1 MTGHFAALRPL
12 LFLAPFLI
20 LNAIVALRFQP
31 FFALIRPGEHTSMQ
45 EVVLL
50 ALSLLAIPAGAFAA
64 LRPLLRRQPVRVYV
78 LNGFVA
84 LVLLSVFG
92 LLTVTVGAEVY
103 ACEVQQ
109 IPNCD

>member
-1 MTGHFAALRPL
+1 MIRRFQGFGPL
-12 LFLAPFLI
+12 LFLLPFLI
-20 LNAIVALRFQP
+20 LNAIVALRLQP
-31 FFALIRPGEHTSMQ
+31 FFFLIRPGEHTSMQ

-50 ALSLLAIPAGAFAA
+50 ALSLLAIPAGAFFA
-64 LRPLLRRQPVRVYV
+64 LRPLLRRPPVRVYV

-84 LVLLSVFG
+84 LLLLGVFG
-92 LLTVTVGAEVY
+92 LLAVNLGAEVY